1 MTWKIDVRLYSS
13 VYSVQLSVQCTV
25 RGQLP
30 NVVLTNVR
38 LSCWFY
44 LWGSDVICAFI
55 LIIICCEILGLWV
68 GSHTTCVL
76 AECAYV
82 LWHVLIMKRFTS
94 DVLQSCPTSLCYHD
108 GLLRLPCKRFSF
120 LFDCLFSRDTS
131 TRQCTHTCTHTHID
145 RVTFYSAD
153 ADSSWLTQVD
163 LFPYPAAPVSSCSGS
178 FNALCTT

>member
-13 VYSVQLSVQCTV
+13 V

-30 NVVLTNVR
+30 NVVLTNMC

-55 LIIICCEILGLWV
+55 LIIICCEISGLWV
-68 GSHTTCVL
+68 SQQSAHTFCDMWNVSLLIRRTFCRVFQHLFATMMPFCGCRVKDLAFYLIVYFPEIRALCNARTC
-76 AECAYV
+76 A
-82 LWHVLIMKRFTS
+82 
-94 DVLQSCPTSLCYHD
+94 P
-108 GLLRLPCKRFSF
+108 
-120 LFDCLFSRDTS
+120 
-131 TRQCTHTCTHTHID
+131 THTHTQT
-145 RVTFYSAD
+145 VTFYSAD

-163 LFPYPAAPVSSCSGS
+163 LFPYPAAPVSPCSGS

>member
-1 MTWKIDVRLYSS
+1 MTWKIDVHLYSS
-13 VYSVQLSVQCTV
+13 V

-30 NVVLTNVR
+30 NVVLTNMC

-55 LIIICCEILGLWV
+55 LIIICCEISGLWV
-68 GSHTTCVL
+68 GSHTTCVS

-82 LWHVLIMKRFTS
+82 LWHVKRFIINTS
-94 DVLQSCPTSLCYHD
+94 DVLQSFPTSLCYHD
-108 GLLRLPCKRFSF
+108 ALLRLLCKRFGF
-120 LFDCLFSRDTS
+120 LFDSLFSRDTS
-131 TRQCTHTCTHTHID
+131 TLQCTHMCTHTHTHTQT
-145 RVTFYSAD
+145 VTFYSAD

-163 LFPYPAAPVSSCSGS
+163 LFPYPAAPVSPCSGS

>member
-13 VYSVQLSVQCTV
+13 V

-30 NVVLTNVR
+30 NVVLTNMC

-55 LIIICCEILGLWV
+55 LIIICCEISGLWV
-68 GSHTTCVL
+68 GSHTTCVS

-94 DVLQSCPTSLCYHD
+94 DVFQHLFATMMPFCGCRVKDLAFYLIVYFPEIPALCNA
-108 GLLRLPCKRFSF
+108 R
-120 LFDCLFSRDTS
+120 
-131 TRQCTHTCTHTHID
+131 TCAPTHTHTQT
-145 RVTFYSAD
+145 VTFYSAD

-163 LFPYPAAPVSSCSGS
+163 LFPYPAAPVSPCSGS